1 MSSRILTAYFID
13 FRKGKKNRQEILD
26 YLLAEV
32 QKDPLRFGHLMS
44 ALEQAQHDH
53 PIPVTDFLLLRKE
66 VQEAV
71 NDNDKTCFV
80 AQPVSARS
88 NEPESPAPENPAPEI
103 ADAESDDKTLLA
115 ANTESANPPSPEAN
129 PTDETL
135 VASNH
140 SSAESTALGAKHTNL
155 DSNPNSN
162 PNNST
167 NTSPA
172 DTQDIDREAETL
184 MGTQEDEITI
194 VPGETKPY
202 IEQETLSGSQH
213 SDGVREVELPTIITQ
228 QTGAITS
235 HAEPIDGAH
244 SSRAPLI
251 PIWGWLSGAF
261 IVLGIG
267 VVIWSQQPIAP
278 QPLANTGSVESENTP
293 VYFPADEPEPA
304 ESDIADTVLAT
315 DNLTQ
320 ENRATHTATHSLAS
334 HTQAN
339 PNPAITQVEE
349 PKPHWDA
356 DQWLEKIK
364 QRADQGYL
372 LPENDSHSAYTLLDQ
387 LAQRYPESH
396 QILEA
401 KRYLKNAYLSGS
413 EQARK
418 NGDWDQSQQYLDA
431 AFHILKPSDLKPSK
445 QISSSADSVAE

>member
-1 MSSRILTAYFID
+1 
-13 FRKGKKNRQEILD
+13 
-26 YLLAEV
+26 
-32 QKDPLRFGHLMS
+32 
-44 ALEQAQHDH
+44 
-53 PIPVTDFLLLRKE
+53 
-66 VQEAV
+66 
-71 NDNDKTCFV
+71 
-80 AQPVSARS
+80 
-88 NEPESPAPENPAPEI
+88 
-103 ADAESDDKTLLA
+103 
-115 ANTESANPPSPEAN
+115 
-129 PTDETL
+129 
-135 VASNH
+135 
-140 SSAESTALGAKHTNL
+140 
-155 DSNPNSN
+155 
-162 PNNST
+162 
-167 NTSPA
+167 
-172 DTQDIDREAETL
+172 

-235 HAEPIDGAH
+235 HAEHTDGPH
-244 SSRAPLI
+244 PSRAPLI
-251 PIWGWLSGAF
+251 PVWGWLSGAF

-278 QPLANTGSVESENTP
+278 QPLANGTGSVESENTP
-293 VYFPADEPEPA
+293 VYFPTDEPKAAVNE
-304 ESDIADTVLAT
+304 IADTALAT
-315 DNLTQ
+315 DNITQ
-320 ENRATHTATHSLAS
+320 ENRTTHTPTHTLAS
-334 HTQAN
+334 HTQA
-339 PNPAITQVEE
+339 PPTEAITQVEE

-372 LPENDSHSAYTLLDQ
+372 LPESDSHSAYTLLDQ